1 VVAKIRSVA
10 EVTKR
15 QQLFT
20 MLISL
25 AEQEEIATMIE
36 GMLYPD
42 EDLLIDTPFLRKM
55 RETGWRE
62 GQTAGLVAGRTEG
75 RAEGIKQGECHLL
88 SRQLRQ
94 RFGELPAWAN
104 SRLQQ
109 ATVEQLE
116 RWSLQVLEAQRLEQ
130 VFEEE

>member
-1 VVAKIRSVA
+1 
-10 EVTKR
+10 
-15 QQLFT
+15 

-25 AEQEEIATMIE
+25 AEKEEIATMIE

-42 EDLLIDTPFLRKM
+42 EDLLIDTPFLRRM

-62 GQTAGLVAGRTEG
+62 GHKEG
-75 RAEGIKQGECHLL
+75 HKQGEFHLL
-88 SRQLRQ
+88 SRLLRQ

-109 ATVEQLE
+109 ASVEQLE
-116 RWSLQVLEAQRLEQ
+116 RWSLRVLEAQRLEQ
-130 VFEEE
+130 VFDEE

>member
-20 MLISL
+20 ILISL
-25 AEQEEIATMIE
+25 TEEEEIATMIE

-62 GQTAGLVAGRTEG
+62 GQTAGRAAGLVEG
-75 RAEGIKQGECHLL
+75 HKQGEFHLL
-88 SRQLRQ
+88 SRLLRQ

-109 ATVEQLE
+109 ASVEQLE
-116 RWSLQVLEAQRLEQ
+116 RWSLRVLEAQRLEQ
-130 VFEEE
+130 VFDEE

>member
-1 VVAKIRSVA
+1 
-10 EVTKR
+10 
-15 QQLFT
+15 
-20 MLISL
+20 
-25 AEQEEIATMIE
+25 MIE

-62 GQTAGLVAGRTEG
+62 GQTAGLLEG
-75 RAEGIKQGECHLL
+75 HKQGEFHLL
-88 SRQLRQ
+88 SRLLHQ

-109 ATVEQLE
+109 ASVEQLE
-116 RWSLQVLEAQRLEQ
+116 RWSLRVLEAQRLEQ
-130 VFEEE
+130 VFDEE

>member
-1 VVAKIRSVA
+1 
-10 EVTKR
+10 
-15 QQLFT
+15 
-20 MLISL
+20 
-25 AEQEEIATMIE
+25 MIE

-62 GQTAGLVAGRTEG
+62 GHKQGH
-75 RAEGIKQGECHLL
+75 KQGEFHLL

-109 ATVEQLE
+109 ASVEQLE
-116 RWSLQVLEAQRLEQ
+116 RWSLRVLEAPRLEQ
-130 VFEEE
+130 VFDEE